1 MTDQPGLEAKLDRYR
16 RFWSRTPTD
25 RPLIGF
31 SVGGWFPFQHYR
43 AMQPLRERARLTPDD
58 LCPEAFLADY
68 DGLASLWAEV
78 EDDMIRGVSP
88 LPFFPWLEAMLGC
101 RVQIG
106 RESVWAEEGGFDYAD
121 LGRIDFSDG
130 NPWRAKYLEFVRVLR
145 GHFGD
150 RVPVGIP
157 ILRGPADMVAAL
169 RGSEQMVYDL
179 YDEPERFG
187 ALAGACAEFA
197 VRLMH
202 AQHDLAGRYAG
213 GTLIEQ
219 LGLWA
224 PERIARLQEDAS
236 ALFSPDLY
244 ARYLR
249 PHDQRMAE
257 AFPVSAIHLH
267 SSSLHLLDRIL
278 EVEALGCIQINK
290 DVGNITIAEMLESFR
305 MVQARRRCL
314 LIRGK
319 LDREDLALLR
329 QGLSPD
335 GLYLQV
341 VAQTAAEARQLREF
355 LASWR

>member
-1 MTDQPGLEAKLDRYR
+1 MTDPPPLEAKLDRYR
-16 RFWSRTPTD
+16 RFWGRTPTD

-31 SVGGWFPFQHYR
+31 SIGGWFPFQHYR
-43 AMQPLRERARLTPDD
+43 AMHPLRDRGRLAPDD
-58 LCPEAFLADY
+58 LRPEAFLADY
-68 DGLASLWAEV
+68 DDLPSLRAAV

-106 RESVWAEEGGFDYAD
+106 TESVWAEEGGVSYAD
-121 LGRIDFSDG
+121 CGRIDCSDT
-130 NPWRAKYLEFVRVLR
+130 NPWRVKYLEFVRVLHD
-145 GHFGD
+145 HFGD

-157 ILRGPADMVAAL
+157 ILRGPSDMVAAL

-179 YDEPERFG
+179 YDLPEAFH
-187 ALAGACAEFA
+187 ALAATCADFA
-197 VRLMH
+197 VGLMH
-202 AQHDLAGRYAG
+202 AQHDATGPYAG
-213 GTLIEQ
+213 GYLIEQ

-244 ARYLR
+244 DRLLKPYDR
-249 PHDQRMAE
+249 RMGE

-278 EVEALGCIQINK
+278 DVEALRCIQINK

-305 MVQARRRCL
+305 MVQARGRCL

-319 LDREDLALLR
+319 LALEELALLR
-329 QGLSPD
+329 RHLVPE
-335 GLYLQV
+335 GLYLQC
-341 VAQTAAEARQLREF
+341 VAETADEARSLRGF
-355 LASWR
+355 LAPWR